1 MNNQYLMALLMV
13 LFTYIILSNVMLT
26 GYNGIYNHLNKIYM
40 ALLMG
45 ITMILIDGI
54 IMKNIPMILI
64 SLLIGIVLIIL
75 IRRQILI
82 DDNEFLKSMIEHHD
96 MALLM
101 ATEIKKKTKNNNI
114 RQLADLILKTQQNEI
129 NIMKSWLN

>member
-1 MNNQYLMALLMV
+1 MALLMV